1 MSHPRAQRTV
11 APSHLVRP
19 GAIPH
24 IGSNDAC
31 ILFAYAIL
39 AREAA
44 MLADYRPQG
53 ENAPTAHA
61 IHQLRV
67 AARRLR
73 VALRLFRRM
82 LPSKA
87 AAHLLAELRWFAR
100 SLGELRD
107 LDVYAQAFKAYAQS
121 LPPERRAQLSGYE
134 LFLRRE
140 RAAARVKAAAVFASA
155 RSAALFARL
164 HKFVAAGPS
173 ASAVRR
179 WRSVSVRDAALQSIR
194 GSAGRVR
201 RCAERL
207 GERPQ
212 PRALHELR
220 IKTKRLR
227 YELEFFAEVYPQLKS
242 TAAACKAVQDLLG
255 AHQDACVADERLK
268 RYTAM
273 LRKQKAHGAL
283 SPALVDL
290 RKSQLKV
297 ARELKRSFKR
307 QWPGFAATLDAAHH
321 AVA

>member
-140 RAAARVKAAAVFASA
+140 RAAASSDVAEEKDSGFRFTNDASLRFAIGGQSPCSGTGENTAGQHAAEPAIAAWRQPGLPAS
-155 RSAALFARL
+155 
-164 HKFVAAGPS
+164 
-173 ASAVRR
+173 
-179 WRSVSVRDAALQSIR
+179 SVLCS
-194 GSAGRVR
+194 
-201 RCAERL
+201 L
-207 GERPQ
+207 G
-212 PRALHELR
+212 
-220 IKTKRLR
+220 I
-227 YELEFFAEVYPQLKS
+227 EV
-242 TAAACKAVQDLLG
+242 V
-255 AHQDACVADERLK
+255 
-268 RYTAM
+268 
-273 LRKQKAHGAL
+273 
-283 SPALVDL
+283 
-290 RKSQLKV
+290 
-297 ARELKRSFKR
+297 
-307 QWPGFAATLDAAHH
+307 
-321 AVA
+321 